1 MGEPELQTSLL
12 IAHSASGDRIQLLGQ
27 RQCTYSF
34 HDASAQGNSYVANTP
49 SNLLGA
55 EWIVKMGIY
64 ALMDCLPST
73 EPGQQAEINASI
85 ADQTSNNVAKQL
97 QRDYPHAFS
106 DKFGLYKMSSATLQ
120 LKPGAKPVFRPKRRV
135 PYAAQHAVDKE
146 LDRLESIGVISKVN
160 YSDWAAPIIIAKKS
174 NGSLRICAEFST
186 GLNDALNL
194 HQYPLPLP
202 EDIIATLN
210 GGRYFTYID
219 LADAYL
225 QINVDD
231 QSRQLLTINTHRG
244 LYQYNRLPFGM
255 KSAPPFFNKSWTPHW
270 PVFKE

>member
-146 LDRLESIGVISKVN
+146 LDRLESIGVISKHVFIN
-160 YSDWAAPIIIAKKS
+160 TIRALPVTADENKEA
-174 NGSLRICAEFST
+174 T
-186 GLNDALNL
+186 TNDRLL
-194 HQYPLPLP
+194 QL
-202 EDIIATLN
+202 IK
-210 GGRYFTYID
+210 TYIKGKWPKSISNAEIQCFYNRRD
-219 LADAYL
+219 SLSMLSRCLLLAERVVIPKNL
-225 QINVDD
+225 QQRVL
-231 QSRQLLTINTHRG
+231 RQLHHGHPGIVL
-244 LYQYNRLPFGM
+244 M
-255 KSAPPFFNKSWTPHW
+255 KALARSYAYW
-270 PVFKE
+270 PGIDKDVEDTVRR